1 VAGEGTTARGE
12 LSLEEPAATIGAAV
26 DAVDPGAERAAG
38 ENFPVAL
45 KILPTSRRRYLM
57 AVYRFA
63 RTTDDIG
70 DQAPP
75 HQRLRLLDDL
85 EADVRCLY
93 ARPGADGPG
102 ERRNAGRGDADEP
115 EGQLGRGEAD
125 RRGPDEGEADRRG
138 PDEGGGPGRGRPGGG
153 AEPVSQ
159 VERGLRPAVTECAI
173 PMQPFLDLIEA
184 NRQDQV
190 VSRYRTFDELLG
202 YCRLSANPVGRIVL
216 HVFGSFSERRAEL
229 SDSICTGLQLAE
241 HWQDVAEDLRAGRI
255 YLPGQ
260 DLAAFGCSEQDLALP
275 SAPRQVRELMAFET
289 ARAAGLLD
297 AGAPLIGTLRGA
309 ARLAVAGYVAGG
321 RAALAAI
328 AGAGHDVLRQTPRPG
343 RRRLAGELLLAYARG
358 R

>member
-1 VAGEGTTARGE
+1 M
-12 LSLEEPAATIGAAV
+12 GAAV

-45 KILPTSRRRYLM
+45 KILPTSRRRHLM
-57 AVYRFA
+57 AAYRFA

-75 HQRLRLLDDL
+75 GQRLALLDDL
-85 EADVRCLY
+85 EADLRRLY
-93 ARPGADGPG
+93 AGQDGAPGQGADG
-102 ERRNAGRGDADEP
+102 
-115 EGQLGRGEAD
+115 
-125 RRGPDEGEADRRG
+125 
-138 PDEGGGPGRGRPGGG
+138 
-153 AEPVSQ
+153 AEPRSQ
-159 VERGLRPAVTECAI
+159 VVRGLGPAVAECAI

-190 VSRYRTFDELLG
+190 VSRYPAFDDLLG

-216 HVFGSFSERRAEL
+216 YVFGCFTQPRAEL
-229 SDSICTGLQLAE
+229 SDSICTALQLAE

-255 YLPGQ
+255 YLPGE
-260 DLAAFGCSEQDLALP
+260 DLDAYGCTEQDLAQA
-275 SAPRQVRELMAFET
+275 SAPPKVRELMAFET
-289 ARAAGLLD
+289 RRAGELLD

-328 AGAGHDVLRQTPRPG
+328 TAAGHDVLRETPRPG
-343 RRRLAGELLLAYARG
+343 KRRVAGELVLAYARG

>member
-1 VAGEGTTARGE
+1 VAGDGTTARGE
-12 LSLEEPAATIGAAV
+12 LGLQEPAATMGAAV

-45 KILPTSRRRYLM
+45 KILPTSRRRHLM
-57 AVYRFA
+57 AAYRFA

-75 HQRLRLLDDL
+75 GQRLALLDDL
-85 EADVRCLY
+85 EADLRRLY
-93 ARPGADGPG
+93 AGQDGAPGQGADG
-102 ERRNAGRGDADEP
+102 
-115 EGQLGRGEAD
+115 
-125 RRGPDEGEADRRG
+125 
-138 PDEGGGPGRGRPGGG
+138 
-153 AEPVSQ
+153 AEPRSQ
-159 VERGLRPAVTECAI
+159 VVRGLGPAVAECAI

-190 VSRYRTFDELLG
+190 VSRYPAFDDLLG

-216 HVFGSFSERRAEL
+216 YVFGCFTQPRAEL
-229 SDSICTGLQLAE
+229 SDSICTALQLAE

-255 YLPGQ
+255 YLPGE
-260 DLAAFGCSEQDLALP
+260 DLDAYGCTEQDLAQA
-275 SAPRQVRELMAFET
+275 SAPPKVRELMAFET
-289 ARAAGLLD
+289 RRAGELLD

-328 AGAGHDVLRQTPRPG
+328 TAAGHDVLRETPRPG
-343 RRRLAGELLLAYARG
+343 KRRVAGELILAYARG

>member
-45 KILPTSRRRYLM
+45 KILPASRRRYLM

-75 HQRLRLLDDL
+75 DQRLRLLDEL
-85 EADVRCLY
+85 EADVRRLY
-93 ARPGADGPG
+93 ADGS
-102 ERRNAGRGDADEP
+102 
-115 EGQLGRGEAD
+115 
-125 RRGPDEGEADRRG
+125 
-138 PDEGGGPGRGRPGGG
+138 EGG
-153 AEPVSQ
+153 EPASEV
-159 VERGLRPAVTECAI
+159 VRGLRPAAADCGI
-173 PMQPFLDLIEA
+173 PAQPFLDLIEA

-190 VSRYRTFDELLG
+190 VSRYQTYDDLLA

-216 HVFGSFSERRAEL
+216 HVFGSFTEPRAGL
-229 SDSICTGLQLAE
+229 SDSICSGLQLAE

-255 YLPGQ
+255 YLPGE
-260 DLAAFGCSEQDLALP
+260 DLAAFGCTEQDLARP
-275 SAPRQVRELMAFET
+275 SASRPVRDLMAFET
-289 ARAAGLLD
+289 ERAAGLLE

-328 AGAGHDVLRQTPRPG
+328 TAADHDVLRQTPRPG
-343 RRRLAGELLLAYARG
+343 KRRLAGELLLAYARG